1 LFLELSA
8 AVPNIDTKICGSRT
22 GELSEALTLCDE
34 LPAEAKLLDQQRSG
48 AIAFTRKGVILLAL
62 ESYNEAADLFDHAV
76 GLFREVRDRRGE
88 GWSLSKLA
96 ECQLLIGKEAL
107 ALKTFEAVKAIK
119 SDIGE
124 CGTDD
129 GDSLTRMRATS
140 RSPQLLKLLDQEY
153 TV

>member
-1 LFLELSA
+1 MFLELSA

-34 LPAEAKLLDQQRSG
+34 LPAEAKLLDQQRGG
-48 AIAFTRKGVILLAL
+48 ATAFTRKGVILLAL
-62 ESYNEAADLFDHAV
+62 ESYN
-76 GLFREVRDRRGE
+76 
-88 GWSLSKLA
+88 
-96 ECQLLIGKEAL
+96 EAL

-124 CGTDD
+124 CGTDY
-129 GDSLTRMRATS
+129 GDSLARMRATS
-140 RSPQLLKLLDQEY
+140 HSPQLLKLLDQEY